1 MAALN
6 KRILLVDDELPIRKL
21 VTRYLT
27 AAGYAVCAA
36 VDGLDGI
43 AKLRGGLPDL
53 IISDVNMPR
62 MDGITF
68 VKEAKKLP
76 AYKFTPIIML
86 TTESEEK
93 KKLEGQQAGAKAW
106 VVKPF
111 QPAQML
117 AAVSK
122 LILP

>member
-1 MAALN
+1 MARSVLV
-6 KRILLVDDELPIRKL
+6 VDDSSSVRQVVGIALKS
-21 VTRYLT
+21 
-27 AAGYAVCAA
+27 AGYDVIEAC
-36 VDGLDGI
+36 DGKDALG
-43 AKLRGGLPDL
+43 KLNGQKVHL
-53 IISDVNMPR
+53 IISDVNMPN

-68 VKEAKKLP
+68 VKEVKKLP
-76 AYKFTPIIML
+76 SYKFTPIIML
-86 TTESEEK
+86 TTESQESK
-93 KKLEGQQAGAKAW
+93 KMEGQAAGAKAW

>member
-1 MAALN
+1 MG
-6 KRILLVDDELPIRKL
+6 KTILVVDDSASVRQVVGIALRG
-21 VTRYLT
+21 
-27 AAGYAVCAA
+27 AGYDVIEG
-36 VDGLDGI
+36 VDGTDGLAKLDGR
-43 AKLRGGLPDL
+43 KVHL

-76 AYKFTPIIML
+76 NYRFTPIIIL

-93 KKLEGQQAGAKAW
+93 KKLEGQAAGAKAW

>member
-1 MAALN
+1 MAKSVLV
-6 KRILLVDDELPIRKL
+6 VDDSSSVRQVVGIALKS
-21 VTRYLT
+21 
-27 AAGYAVCAA
+27 AGYDVIEAC
-36 VDGLDGI
+36 DGKDALG
-43 AKLRGGLPDL
+43 KLTGQKVHL
-53 IISDVNMPR
+53 IISDVNIPN

-68 VKEAKKLP
+68 VKEVKKL
-76 AYKFTPIIML
+76 ASYKFTPIIML
-86 TTESEEK
+86 TTESQESK
-93 KKLEGQQAGAKAW
+93 KAEGQAAGAKAW